1 MVKEGY
7 IGVVKGSQNQQAAE
21 FFINTYLSADAQ
33 QKFALKVGVVPI
45 IQEARAKMGGDPL
58 LRDLV
63 VLDPAKIDNMVR
75 LDPAKIDL
83 SRWNQEW
90 DRSIAH

>member
-1 MVKEGY
+1 
-7 IGVVKGSQNQQAAE
+7 
-21 FFINTYLSADAQ
+21 
-33 QKFALKVGVVPI
+33 
-45 IQEARAKMGGDPL
+45 MGGDPL

-90 DRSIAH
+90 DRSMLD